1 MEGRK
6 GALEMLDLSALE
18 RMAAVDVDTVQR
30 ENLREL
36 SEVRLDTE
44 SAKEER
50 IADFVRQI
58 GNPYCFLCG
67 ETVVKVR
74 FSREENAASF
84 DALFEQYLSSL

>member
-1 MEGRK
+1 
-6 GALEMLDLSALE
+6 MLDLSALE